1 MQDNSIIILSTRA
14 CRKKHH
20 VSYDTILGMENAFI
34 KEGAV
39 LKLFSYDIGI
49 INKILW
55 KGHLKTRILD
65 SKVCKDLSDRNILF
79 IAMGIDD
86 LILYKKEL
94 QKLAKCNGVGLYCFD
109 VWESKYEL
117 YEEMYNYISPQLI
130 FFAYKAACIHFSNS
144 YRCYFV
150 PQSMDINFF
159 YPRNI
164 EKTRLFIQ
172 IGRRN
177 ENIHSMILKY
187 MQDKNIPLTDDNY
200 LYEKVKGTILFPNTE
215 DLATEIARTKYFVA
229 APQSKE
235 NTELTGRVSDVTA
248 RFYEAMACKTLII
261 GYKPDTFDELFP
273 SDAMIDLE
281 NDETLNDVI
290 RFFEEHPEEYQRIV
304 DRNYDLIVKKHT
316 WKERYYAIQKEF
328 ALLKNKI

>member
-1 MQDNSIIILSTRA
+1 MQDNSIIILSARA

-20 VSYDTILGMENAFI
+20 VSYDTVLGMENAFI

-94 QKLAKCNGVGLYCFD
+94 QKLAKCNVVGLYCFD

-150 PQSMDINFF
+150 P
-159 YPRNI
+159 Y
-164 EKTRLFIQ
+164 
-172 IGRRN
+172 
-177 ENIHSMILKY
+177 
-187 MQDKNIPLTDDNY
+187 
-200 LYEKVKGTILFPNTE
+200 
-215 DLATEIARTKYFVA
+215 
-229 APQSKE
+229 
-235 NTELTGRVSDVTA
+235 
-248 RFYEAMACKTLII
+248 
-261 GYKPDTFDELFP
+261 
-273 SDAMIDLE
+273 
-281 NDETLNDVI
+281 
-290 RFFEEHPEEYQRIV
+290 
-304 DRNYDLIVKKHT
+304 
-316 WKERYYAIQKEF
+316 
-328 ALLKNKI
+328 

>member
-1 MQDNSIIILSTRA
+1 M
-14 CRKKHH
+14 
-20 VSYDTILGMENAFI
+20 
-34 KEGAV
+34 
-39 LKLFSYDIGI
+39 
-49 INKILW
+49 
-55 KGHLKTRILD
+55 
-65 SKVCKDLSDRNILF
+65 
-79 IAMGIDD
+79 
-86 LILYKKEL
+86 
-94 QKLAKCNGVGLYCFD
+94 
-109 VWESKYEL
+109 
-117 YEEMYNYISPQLI
+117 
-130 FFAYKAACIHFSNS
+130 
-144 YRCYFV
+144 
-150 PQSMDINFF
+150 
-159 YPRNI
+159 
-164 EKTRLFIQ
+164 
-172 IGRRN
+172 
-177 ENIHSMILKY
+177 
-187 MQDKNIPLTDDNY
+187 TDDNY

-290 RFFEEHPEEYQRIV
+290 RFFEEHPEEYQRIL
-304 DRNYDLIVKKHT
+304 DRNYDLLVKKHT